1 MKERRLRSSIF
12 FASKLTLLEWKW
24 EGQEL
29 PGDLSLTWLREVGWE
44 EQKMACAEVARW
56 VLFCNVKSGDF
67 FLSTNQGSTEFQE
80 HLL

>member
-1 MKERRLRSSIF
+1 M
-12 FASKLTLLEWKW
+12 
-24 EGQEL
+24 
-29 PGDLSLTWLREVGWE
+29 TWLREVVWE